1 MTIRT
6 ALSVLATTS
15 GIILAALPGQASAL
29 AIPNHHISQ
38 AQIDAVQTGQS
49 GNDVISALGK
59 PEDTASWMDGTH
71 SLVYE
76 TYDNAEGNKRVY
88 VDLDSSGKVT
98 DVEVLTP

>member
-1 MTIRT
+1 MKIRT
-6 ALSVLATTS
+6 LLSALAATS
-15 GIILAALPGQASAL
+15 GLLLAALPGQASAF
-29 AIPNHHISQ
+29 AIPNHHVTQS
-38 AQIDAVQTGQS
+38 QIDTVQTGQS
-49 GNDVISALGK
+49 SNDVIGALGQ

-71 SLVYE
+71 SLVYQ